1 MWMTLLSLA
10 PIIVEIVIKVEQL
23 VAGAKKGQIK
33 KQVALSI
40 LESTID
46 AADRVRPGAGDMK
59 EQILLSADK
68 LIDGTVYALNAA
80 GVLGERVKIDVAPKG
95 GAM

>member
-1 MWMTLLSLA
+1 MTLLSLA
-10 PIIVEIVIKVEQL
+10 PIVIDIVMKVEQL
-23 VAGAKKGQIK
+23 VAGAKKGQVK

-46 AADRVRPGAGDMK
+46 AADKVKPGAGDVK

-80 GVLGERVKIDVAPKG
+80 GVLNEKVKIDLSPKG
-95 GAM
+95 GVR

>member
-10 PIIVEIVIKVEQL
+10 PIVIDIVMKVEQL
-23 VAGAKKGQIK
+23 VAGAKKGQVK

-46 AADRVRPGAGDMK
+46 AADKVKPGAGDVK

-80 GVLGERVKIDVAPKG
+80 GVLNEKVKIDLSPKG
-95 GAM
+95 GVR